1 MDIMMLNVLVV
12 IKNVMIDDVMVL
24 DCFNVYNALIFE
36 LINLIYAIIMIDA
49 DVSIDASGRAWYW

>member
-49 DVSIDASGRAWYW
+49 DVSIDASGRA